1 MARFATIRKL
11 RWDNACVPNMTDY
24 ATERARFSWDEARR
38 SLDGLPGGRGLN
50 IAHEM
55 VDRHAAGGHRSHV
68 ALRCLPRHGARTD
81 LTYGELARRSS
92 QFANALDR
100 LGVTR
105 SDRVFV
111 LMPRTWW
118 LYVSVIGALKHRCVV
133 SPLFEAFGPEPIR
146 ERLAL
151 GGARVLVTTPDL
163 YRHRV
168 APIRTLLPELRHV
181 LLATTSTP
189 ASAPRRETATEIP
202 GTLDMAVLLEAAPDS
217 YVIGH
222 TDPEDLAL
230 LHFTSGTTG
239 PPKGALH
246 VHDAIVS
253 HHATGRI
260 ALDLHPDD
268 VYWCTADPGWV
279 TGTSYGIVAPLAHG
293 VTSVVDEGGFDAERW
308 YGVLESEG
316 VTVWY
321 TSPTA
326 LRMLM
331 AAGSE
336 MARDHDLSRLRFVA
350 TVGEPLG
357 PEVVVWSSDALG
369 VPAHD
374 TWWQTETGA
383 IMVAN
388 YACMDIRPGSM
399 GRPHPGVDATVLAR
413 DDQGHVLLDPDGT
426 AVEAEA
432 GLDGELAIRP
442 SWPSMFRGYLGGDER
457 YRACFSG
464 GWYLTGDLARRD
476 EEGYFWFI
484 GRSDDVI
491 ESAGHLIGPFEVE
504 SVLMEHPGVAEAGVI
519 GVPDPVAGEIVKAF
533 VSVRPGY
540 EAGDDLR
547 LDLLGFARKRLG
559 ATMAPRE
566 IAFDQHLPHTSSGKV
581 MRRLLR
587 SRELGRPRGD
597 MSTTEDGP

>member
-1 MARFATIRKL
+1 MERFATIRKL
-11 RWDNACVPNMTDY
+11 RSGNASVPNMTDY
-24 ATERARFSWDEARR
+24 VTERARFSWDDARR
-38 SLDGLPGGRGLN
+38 SLDGLPGGQGLN
-50 IAHEM
+50 IAHET
-55 VDRHAAGGHRSHV
+55 VDRHASGGRRSHV
-68 ALRCLPRHGARTD
+68 ALRCLPRHGARTEVS
-81 LTYGELARRSS
+81 YGELARRSS
-92 QFANALDR
+92 QFANALDG

-105 SDRVFV
+105 ADRVFV
-111 LMPRTWW
+111 LMPRTSW

-133 SPLFEAFGPEPIR
+133 SPLFAAFGPEPIR

-163 YRHRV
+163 YRQRV
-168 APIRTLLPELRHV
+168 APIRRLLPELRHV
-181 LLATTSTP
+181 LVATSELAAGP
-189 ASAPRRETATEIP
+189 LRETATAIP
-202 GTLDMAVLLEAAPDS
+202 GTLDMALLLEGASDT

-230 LHFTSGTTG
+230 IHFTSGTSG

-253 HHATGRI
+253 HDATARI
-260 ALDLHPDD
+260 ALDLRPDD

-279 TGTSYGIVAPLAHG
+279 TGTSYGIVAPLAQG

-336 MARDHDLSRLRFVA
+336 MARGHDLSRLRFVA

-357 PEVVVWSSDALG
+357 PEVVVWSEDTLG

-399 GRPHPGVDATVLAR
+399 GRPFPGVVATVLAR
-413 DDQGHVLLDPDGT
+413 GDQGNVLLNADGT

-432 GLDGELAIRP
+432 GFDGELALRP
-442 SWPSMFRGYLGGDER
+442 SWPSMFRGYLGDDER

-476 EEGYFWFI
+476 ADGYFWFV

-504 SVLMEHPGVAEAGVI
+504 SVLMEHPAVAEAGVI
-519 GVPDPVAGEIVKAF
+519 GIPDPMAGEIVKAF
-533 VSVRPGY
+533 VSLEPGY

-547 LDLLGFARKRLG
+547 LELLGFARKRLG
-559 ATMAPRE
+559 PTMAPRE
-566 IAFDQHLPHTSSGKV
+566 IAFDQQLPHTASGKV

-587 SRELGRPRGD
+587 SREPGLARGGTA
-597 MSTTEDGP
+597 TTEEGP

>member
-1 MARFATIRKL
+1 MERFATIRKL
-11 RWDNACVPNMTDY
+11 RSGNASVPNMTDY
-24 ATERARFSWDEARR
+24 VTERARFSWDEARR
-38 SLDGLPGGRGLN
+38 SLDGLPGGQGLN
-50 IAHEM
+50 IAHET
-55 VDRHAAGGHRSHV
+55 VDRHASGGRRSHV
-68 ALRCLPRHGARTD
+68 ALRCLPRHGARTEVS
-81 LTYGELARRSS
+81 YGELARRSS
-92 QFANALDR
+92 QFANALDG

-105 SDRVFV
+105 ADRVFV
-111 LMPRTWW
+111 LMPRTSW

-133 SPLFEAFGPEPIR
+133 SPLFAAFGPEPIR

-163 YRHRV
+163 YRQRV
-168 APIRTLLPELRHV
+168 APIRRLLPELRHV
-181 LLATTSTP
+181 LVATSELAAGP
-189 ASAPRRETATEIP
+189 LRETATAIP
-202 GTLDMAVLLEAAPDS
+202 GTLDMALLLEGASDT

-230 LHFTSGTTG
+230 IHFTSGTSG

-253 HHATGRI
+253 HDATARI
-260 ALDLHPDD
+260 ALDLRPDD

-279 TGTSYGIVAPLAHG
+279 TGTSYGIVAPLAQG

-336 MARDHDLSRLRFVA
+336 MARGHDLSRLRFVA

-357 PEVVVWSSDALG
+357 PEVVVWSEDTLG

-399 GRPHPGVDATVLAR
+399 GRPFPGVVATVLAR
-413 DDQGHVLLDPDGT
+413 DDQGNVLLNADGT

-432 GLDGELAIRP
+432 GFDGELAMRP
-442 SWPSMFRGYLGGDER
+442 SWPSMFRGYLGDDER
-457 YRACFSG
+457 YRACFSK

-476 EEGYFWFI
+476 ADGYFWFV

-491 ESAGHLIGPFEVE
+491 KSAGHLIGPFEVE
-504 SVLMEHPGVAEAGVI
+504 SVLMEHPAVAEAGVI
-519 GVPDPVAGEIVKAF
+519 GIPDPMAGEIVKAF
-533 VSVRPGY
+533 VSLEPGY

-547 LDLLGFARKRLG
+547 LELLGFARKRLG
-559 ATMAPRE
+559 PTMAPRE
-566 IAFDQHLPHTSSGKV
+566 IAFDQQLPHTASGKV

-587 SRELGRPRGD
+587 SREPGLARGGTA
-597 MSTTEDGP
+597 TTEEGP